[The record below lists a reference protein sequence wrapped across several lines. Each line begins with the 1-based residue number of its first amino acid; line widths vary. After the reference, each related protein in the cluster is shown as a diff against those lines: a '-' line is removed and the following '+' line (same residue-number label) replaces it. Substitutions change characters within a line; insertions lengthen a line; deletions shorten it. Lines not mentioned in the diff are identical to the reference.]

1 MWWYANEVGKE
12 LEFNA
17 DPALVP
23 GKQLDL
29 AVKLIEARAAKFEPE
44 KFKDKYRG
52 QVEALIAAKVQGGEV
67 ASHQPQPE
75 GARPSRTSWKR

>member
-12 LEFNA
+12 LEFNL

-44 KFKDKYRG
+44 KFHRG
-52 QVEALIAAKVQGGEV
+52 QVEALIAAKVRGGEV